1 MFRCYYASAID
12 CSVDKG
18 KRLLGIFK
26 EVFKK
31 YPQIEVSGAGIGESP
46 IISLNSSKTLK
57 KAIVAYDLRKLR
69 ECDILLMV
77 TDLKTYCAGSH
88 MELEYARNLGLL
100 TIVLC
105 LPDFVYSIKSDELRS
120 HSGLKDKVKNIFIET
135 MADRVIYTIE
145 ELKEILEEITK

>member
-1 MFRCYYASAID
+1 MYYASAVD
-12 CSVDKG
+12 CSSDCG
-18 KRLLGIFK
+18 KTQLKFFK
-26 EVFKK
+26 ALFKK
-31 YPQIEVSGAGIGESP
+31 YPQIKVIGAGIGESP
-46 IISLNSSKTLK
+46 IISLESSMPLK

-77 TDLKTYCAGSH
+77 TDLKTYCAGTH

-105 LPDFVYSIKSDELRS
+105 LPDFVYSIKNNDLRRR
-120 HSGLKDKVKNIFIET
+120 SGFKDKVKNIFIET

-145 ELKEILEEITK
+145 ELEEILEEITK

>member
-1 MFRCYYASAID
+1 MFKLYYAASVD
-12 CSVDKG
+12 CSVDQG
-18 KRLLGIFK
+18 KHLLGIFK

-46 IISLNSSKTLK
+46 IISLDSSKTLK

-69 ECDILLMV
+69 ECDILLVV

-105 LPDFVYSIKSDELRS
+105 VDKD
-120 HSGLKDKVKNIFIET
+120 GLAIYGLKNIFIET
-135 MADRVIYTIE
+135 LADKIIHSIE
-145 ELKEILEEITK
+145 ELEEILEEITK